1 VSRLLFAPISVVS
14 GLLAGAVG
22 KKIFARVWSLFDN
35 EDAPDPKHRDV
46 TWPKVILALLLEGAV
61 FRAVRGVV
69 DRGAREAF
77 SKLTGVWPGEDRP
90 KQRREQPV

>member
-1 VSRLLFAPISVVS
+1 
-14 GLLAGAVG
+14 
-22 KKIFARVWSLFDN
+22 
-35 EDAPDPKHRDV
+35 
-46 TWPKVILALLLEGAV
+46 VILALLLEGAV

-90 KQRREQPV
+90 KQRREQPA